1 MLHSIKK
8 APSHDGIK
16 DERQFQSKSGPDIRE
31 TGGACGLVQLIA
43 KVFEWN
49 AAPVCAW
56 VDGWVHRCGEKQGM
70 QRRCARGLVGGFTG
84 APWAPSQRLGL
95 PVSSPSHGADPP
107 RSSGRWGGQ
116 LIH

>member
-16 DERQFQSKSGPDIRE
+16 DQRQFQSKSGPDIRE
-31 TGGACGLVQLIA
+31 TGGKGAYGLVQLIA

-56 VDGWVHRCGEKQGM
+56 VDGWVHNRRGEKQGM
-70 QRRCARGLVGGFTG
+70 QRRRGVLSGIPLFGYI
-84 APWAPSQRLGL
+84 SK
-95 PVSSPSHGADPP
+95 PP
-107 RSSGRWGGQ
+107 KSESRTP
-116 LIH
+116 